1 MKKISILFLILLCN
15 CTFLYAQ
22 QFSITGVVTDKK
34 LKEPIIGASVIVK
47 GTTNGTVTDLDGK
60 FTIQVSKENV
70 LVISF
75 IGYIT
80 QEIKVNENQT
90 SYNIQMSEDTQTLD
104 EVVVVGFGT
113 QRKANLTDA
122 VATVDTKVL
131 DSRPVTNL
139 GQSLQGTVPGL
150 NLSVGGLGGQL
161 GQTMDVNIR
170 GTGTIG
176 EGSGSSPLILIDG
189 IEGNLNTV
197 NPNDIE
203 SVSVLKD
210 AASASIYGARASFG
224 VILVTTKSGKS
235 GKAKVSYSGN
245 VRFNDAI
252 AMPEMMDSYTFAQYF
267 NRAAS
272 NSWQDAGFYRP
283 CP

>member
-1 MKKISILFLILLCN
+1 MKKNSILFLILLCS

-47 GTTNGTVTDLDGK
+47 GTTNGTVTDLDGN
-60 FTIQVSKENV
+60 FTLQVAKENV

-80 QEIKVNENQT
+80 QEIKVNENQS

-131 DSRPVTNL
+131 DSRPVSNL

-161 GQTMDVNIR
+161 GQTMNVNIR
-170 GTGTIG
+170 GTGTIST
-176 EGSGSSPLILIDG
+176 GSKAATLVLIDG
-189 IEGNLNTV
+189 ITTVPLKWTNRSLN
-197 NPNDIE
+197 
-203 SVSVLKD
+203 
-210 AASASIYGARASFG
+210 
-224 VILVTTKSGKS
+224 
-235 GKAKVSYSGN
+235 
-245 VRFNDAI
+245 
-252 AMPEMMDSYTFAQYF
+252 
-267 NRAAS
+267 
-272 NSWQDAGFYRP
+272 
-283 CP
+283 

>member
-47 GTTNGTVTDLDGK
+47 GTTNGTVTDLDGN

-161 GQTMDVNIR
+161 GAQ
-170 GTGTIG
+170 
-176 EGSGSSPLILIDG
+176 LHK
-189 IEGNLNTV
+189 
-197 NPNDIE
+197 
-203 SVSVLKD
+203 SV
-210 AASASIYGARASFG
+210 
-224 VILVTTKSGKS
+224 
-235 GKAKVSYSGN
+235 
-245 VRFNDAI
+245 AI
-252 AMPEMMDSYTFAQYF
+252 
-267 NRAAS
+267 
-272 NSWQDAGFYRP
+272 
-283 CP
+283 